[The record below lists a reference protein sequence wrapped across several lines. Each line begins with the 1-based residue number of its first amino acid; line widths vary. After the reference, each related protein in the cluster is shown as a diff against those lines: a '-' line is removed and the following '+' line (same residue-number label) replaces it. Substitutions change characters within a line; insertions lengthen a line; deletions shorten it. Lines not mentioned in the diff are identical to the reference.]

1 MISFLNINK
10 THKRIITISFF
21 IGIFLFGLFI
31 YRDYGLSWDEPISH
45 INGRVTLAYLSEGNQ
60 FLWEYSERFY
70 GVVVELPF
78 ALAERL
84 LSLDTSQS
92 LFFFRHIVT
101 FILFIIGVFFFY
113 LLCLERFKS
122 RLLALLGST
131 FLVLSP
137 RIFADAFYNSK
148 DIPVMVFF
156 IIAIYTFN
164 QFFKN
169 PSTKNII
176 LHSLVTALII
186 ATRIPGVF
194 VLFLT
199 VGMFLLNLITLPE
212 FRVKWKKILISIGIY
227 LAATMAFTILLW
239 PFLWQQPTAHF
250 IEAFKD
256 MSKFSRQLG
265 MEVLYLG
272 DFITSSKLPW
282 HYIPVWIL
290 VTTPFLYLTLFFF
303 GLGTIVKRFSSNFID
318 AYRQYWPDV
327 SVVGWF
333 FGPII
338 AVILFKSVLYDGW
351 RHLYF
356 IYPAL
361 IYIALI
367 GIETTIKYIK
377 TCKYKF
383 HKVLRIIL
391 ISVTL
396 LQISTVSLFMIKNHP
411 YQNVYFNFLAGG
423 MDRAQDNFD
432 LDYWG
437 LSFREGLEYI
447 ASNDNDQVIPIY
459 FAGGSLD
466 NVLILDPQIASRF
479 KVINKV
485 DILRAKYI
493 LSNYRWQNYRN
504 LPFEREV
511 YTVKVDGERIMSVFK
526 VK

>member
-1 MISFLNINK
+1 MISFLYINK
-10 THKRIITISFF
+10 THKQIITISFF
-21 IGIFLFGLFI
+21 IGIFLLGLFT

-45 INGRVTLAYLSEGNQ
+45 INGRVTLAYLSEGDQ
-60 FLWEYSERFY
+60 FLWEYSERLY

-84 LSLDTSQS
+84 LSLETSQS
-92 LFFFRHIVT
+92 LFFFRHLGT
-101 FILFIIGVFFFY
+101 FMLFIVGVFFFY
-113 LLCLERFKS
+113 LLCLKRFKS
-122 RLLALLGST
+122 KSLALLGST

-156 IIAIYTFN
+156 IIAVYTFN
-164 QFFKN
+164 RFLKN
-169 PSTKNII
+169 PSINNIV
-176 LHSLVTALII
+176 LHSFTTALIV

-194 VLFLT
+194 VLLLT
-199 VGMFLLNLITLPE
+199 VGMFLLNLIILPE
-212 FRVKWKKILISIGIY
+212 FRIKWKKVLISIGIY
-227 LAATMAFTILLW
+227 LAATMVFTILLW
-239 PFLWQQPTAHF
+239 PFLWQQPGAHF

-290 VTTPFLYLTLFFF
+290 VTTPFLYLAFFFF
-303 GLGTIVKRFSSNFID
+303 GLWTMIKRFSKSFVD
-318 AYRQYWPDV
+318 TYRQYRPDI

-333 FGPII
+333 LGPLI

-367 GIETTIKYIK
+367 GIEAIMKYIK
-377 TCKYKF
+377 TYK
-383 HKVLRIIL
+383 HKFRKALQVIL

-396 LQISTVSLFMIKNHP
+396 LQISTISLFMIKNHP
-411 YQNVYFNFLAGG
+411 YQNVYFNFLVGG
-423 MDRAQDNFD
+423 MDRAKDNFD

-466 NVLILDPQIASRF
+466 NVLILDPKTASRF
-479 KVINKV
+479 KVLDQA
-485 DILRAKYI
+485 DIIKAKYI
-493 LSNYRWQNYRN
+493 LSNYRWQDHRS